1 MAFKWQVDTRGF
13 RAAAE
18 ELARISGV
26 TYEEALKE
34 QTRLVMQSA
43 LRNTPVAKAERIRKA
58 VEAEGKWHT
67 VNDSDGPVLS
77 ENTGDRGGSPG
88 QQWLFWPER
97 SDRARGR
104 NRQRR
109 TGGDAGMF
117 YFLPGN
123 QPNRRL
129 PADVKSAVLSLQ
141 AKLAALQP
149 KKREA
154 IAKALKA
161 RGLAKQSWLQASRSI
176 GIDLRDVP
184 SYVAGALASDGVAYA
199 NGTGRRISQGEALFL
214 ELENRYPALLSAI
227 GKSRKGKPANM
238 DGYRI
243 LQRAVA
249 SRVSAFNREMSLGV
263 IQDFRQRSLRYPG
276 LRVV

>member
-1 MAFKWQVDTRGF
+1 MAFKWEVDTQGF

-26 TYEEALKE
+26 TYEDALKE

-43 LRNTPVAKAERIRKA
+43 LRNTPVSKAERIRKSI
-58 VEAEGKWHT
+58 ECEGRWHT
-67 VNDSDGPVLS
+67 VQDSDGPVLS
-77 ENTGDRGGSPG
+77 ENTGDRGGAPG

-97 SDRARGR
+97 SGRARG
-104 NRQRR
+104 NSRQRR
-109 TGGDAGMF
+109 TGGDAGM
-117 YFLPGN
+117 YYYL
-123 QPNRRL
+123 PNRRL
-129 PADVKSAVLSLQ
+129 PADVQSAVLSLQ
-141 AKLAALQP
+141 AKMAALKP

-154 IAKALKA
+154 IANALKA

-184 SYVAGALASDGVAYA
+184 SYVAGALASDGVAYQ

-227 GKSRKGKPANM
+227 GRSRKGRPSSM
-238 DGYRI
+238 DGFRI
-243 LQRAVA
+243 LQRAIA
-249 SRVSAFNREMSLGV
+249 SRVSAFNREMRLGV
-263 IQDFRQRSLRYPG
+263 IQDVRQRSLRYPG
-276 LRVV
+276 LKVV